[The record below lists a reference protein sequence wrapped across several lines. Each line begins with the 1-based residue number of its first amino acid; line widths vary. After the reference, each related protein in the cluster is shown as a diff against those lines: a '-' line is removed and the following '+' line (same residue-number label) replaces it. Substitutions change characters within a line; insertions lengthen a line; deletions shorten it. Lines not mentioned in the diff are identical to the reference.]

1 MLPLHPPKWA
11 IPFRESVPLAG
22 SPPRIGPADALD
34 GVVRSG
40 AAVERRTK
48 ARPAAPHRD
57 TPGAGP
63 QHPCPPAPLPP
74 SPLAPEPPCPRAP
87 PPTQGV
93 QSERA
98 GPRGSASMPSA
109 GAQLRPPQPAGSAPA
124 ARSDSS
130 CGAMPCGHAS
140 GPRVRPRGR
149 GDFQRHPAA
158 PRGTQRH
165 SEAPVGQRRG
175 SAAHTG
181 GASVQSDRR
190 PTPLKGSGREGWG
203 REYGDRE
210 QRGPG
215 ATGTGSNGGC
225 RASRRA
231 RLLGGLVGHRSSGRG
246 LEVLAIALGGPIPL
260 RGLE

>member
-63 QHPCPPAPLPP
+63 QHPCPPAPLPHN
-74 SPLAPEPPCPRAP
+74 PLAPEPLPQPRASNPSAPVPGARPPCPPPGHSSAPHSRRGAP
-87 PPTQGV
+87 PQLALTA
-93 QSERA
+93 RA
-98 GPRGSASMPSA
+98 GRCPAATPQDRGCGPAAAETSSGTQRPPEALRGTRRHPWASA
-109 GAQLRPPQPAGSAPA
+109 GAVQPTRGERQCSPTAALPHSRARDGRAGAGS
-124 ARSDSS
+124 
-130 CGAMPCGHAS
+130 
-140 GPRVRPRGR
+140 
-149 GDFQRHPAA
+149 
-158 PRGTQRH
+158 
-165 SEAPVGQRRG
+165 
-175 SAAHTG
+175 
-181 GASVQSDRR
+181 
-190 PTPLKGSGREGWG
+190 
-203 REYGDRE
+203 
-210 QRGPG
+210 
-215 ATGTGSNGGC
+215 TGTGSNGGC